1 MSLHVRQA
9 GSRGLRLHI
18 HGQRCSTYPP
28 RSLHVIQF
36 ALQASWHQ
44 DDLVISSH
52 LTHVLMLAER
62 STLWI
67 VAASCSGQSLRMH
80 ARNIG
85 FWKRELGS

>member
-1 MSLHVRQA
+1 M
-9 GSRGLRLHI
+9 
-18 HGQRCSTYPP
+18 
-28 RSLHVIQF
+28 
-36 ALQASWHQ
+36 
-44 DDLVISSH
+44 VISSH